1 MNSTFHGEKI
11 DFTTDWWPQYFPV
24 SGTRAASGIAP
35 DPDVVGMLL
44 TLNLWSESFLEP
56 VMA

>member
-44 TLNLWSESFLEP
+44 TLNL
-56 VMA
+56 